1 MRNKLH
7 LIAFLL
13 TFIFLL
19 TTFAE
24 QTKPRIAVIPF
35 SAINIPESNA
45 QTVTGLFETALVK
58 TGLTQFSNRI
68 R

>member
-1 MRNKLH
+1 MRYKIH

-13 TFIFLL
+13 TFMFLL
-19 TTFAE
+19 SIFGE

-35 SAINIPESNA
+35 SAINIPESTA

-58 TGLTQFSNRI
+58 TNAYI
-68 R
+68 